1 MIRTLIFDLGRVIVP
16 FDFRRGYEAMSRR
29 CGLAPEEV
37 RARLASDGLVRA
49 FESGRMGAAEFHAR
63 VQKLLE
69 TEVEFGE
76 FREIWF
82 SIFLPET
89 LISDEFLGKLH
100 DNYRLVLLSNTN
112 PLHFEM
118 IRERYAALRH
128 FDAFV
133 LSYEAGAMKPEER
146 IYAAAVEAAGC
157 PPGECF
163 FTDDVPEFVEAAR
176 RFGIDAVVFEGQA
189 ALERELAAR
198 GVRWRQ

>member
-16 FDFRRGYEAMSRR
+16 FDFRRGYEAMSAR
-29 CGLAPEEV
+29 CGLPPEEV

-49 FESGRMGAAEFHAR
+49 FESGGMGARDFHRR
-63 VQKLLE
+63 VQQLLE
-69 TEVEFGE
+69 TGVEFEE

-89 LISDEFLGKLH
+89 LISDDFLEKLH
-100 DNYRLVLLSNTN
+100 TNYRLVLLSNTN

-118 IRERYAALRH
+118 IRERYPALRH

-133 LSYEAGAMKPEER
+133 LSYEAGAMKPDAP
-146 IYAAAVEAAGC
+146 IYEAAVRAARC
-157 PPGECF
+157 APGECF
-163 FTDDVPEFVEAAR
+163 FTDDIPEYVEAAR

-189 ALERELAAR
+189 SLERELARR
-198 GVRWRQ
+198 GVRWDQ

>member
-29 CGLAPEEV
+29 CGLPPEEV
-37 RARLASDGLVRA
+37 RARLATDGLVRA
-49 FESGRMGAAEFHAR
+49 FESGRMGAREFHRR
-63 VQKLLE
+63 VQELLG
-69 TEVEFGE
+69 TDVEFGE

-89 LISDEFLGKLH
+89 LISEEFLAKLH
-100 DNYRLVLLSNTN
+100 ENHRLVLLSNTN

-118 IRERYAALRH
+118 IRERYAPLRH
-128 FDAFV
+128 FDAFT

-146 IYAAAVEAAGC
+146 IYAAAVEAARC
-157 PPGECF
+157 APAECF
-163 FTDDVPEFVEAAR
+163 FTDDIPDYVEAAR
-176 RFGIDAVVFEGQA
+176 RFGIDAVVFEGQP
-189 ALERELAAR
+189 ALERELARR

>member
-16 FDFRRGYEAMSRR
+16 FDFRRGYEAMSSR
-29 CGLAPEEV
+29 CGLPPEEV
-37 RARLASDGLVRA
+37 RARLAADGLVRA
-49 FESGRMGAAEFHAR
+49 FESGRISAREFHAR

-69 TEVEFGE
+69 TDVEFGE

-89 LISDEFLGKLH
+89 LISEEFLEKLH
-100 DNYRLVLLSNTN
+100 ENYRLVLLSNTN

-118 IRERYAALRH
+118 IRERYSALQH

-157 PPGECF
+157 PPAECF